1 MKMGLEESLNRLVKE
16 GKLKKQSTD
25 IAYLNHLLDAAR
37 RNFEAASLVKEKVE
51 EAAFKLAYDG
61 LLQIG
66 RTILLINGYLPD
78 DGEQHKTTFI
88 VAGELLGNDF
98 KSLIIKIQKF
108 RIKRNDCIYDPRGLI
123 SRSDTEAIYKTAQEF
138 WHKVRVY
145 LRKRNP
151 QLELFEEF

>member
-1 MKMGLEESLNRLVKE
+1 MSLKESLNRLLKE
-16 GKLKKQSTD
+16 GKLKRQSTD
-25 IAYLNHLLDAAR
+25 IGYLNQLLDAAR

-66 RTILLINGYLPD
+66 RVILLINGYLPD
-78 DGEQHKTTFI
+78 DGEQHKTTFL
-88 VAGELLGNDF
+88 VAGELLGNEF
-98 KSLIIKIQKF
+98 ENLIMKIQKF

-123 SRSDTEAIYKTAQEF
+123 SKSDAEAIYKTAREF
-138 WHKVRVY
+138 WLKVRAY
-145 LRKRNP
+145 LRKRDP